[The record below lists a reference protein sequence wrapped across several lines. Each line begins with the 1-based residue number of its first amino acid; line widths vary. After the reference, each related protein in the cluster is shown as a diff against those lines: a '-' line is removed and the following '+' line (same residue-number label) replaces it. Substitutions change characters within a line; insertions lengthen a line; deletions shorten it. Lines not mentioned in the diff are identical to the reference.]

1 MMPEE
6 KDGGSDFKSEMVEL
20 RQSMASNGVETGK
33 RVRVSTVSM
42 GSLGSPWQPFMD
54 KDDEHNWYCFCS
66 SKSHVQNL
74 LCVSEKEQLNRK
86 RIKECLTWGNGNAT
100 EDEMQNLGV
109 VIGSKWSWNFAMH
122 FPDDRVE

>member
-42 GSLGSPWQPFMD
+42 GSLGSP
-54 KDDEHNWYCFCS
+54 
-66 SKSHVQNL
+66 
-74 LCVSEKEQLNRK
+74 
-86 RIKECLTWGNGNAT
+86 
-100 EDEMQNLGV
+100 
-109 VIGSKWSWNFAMH
+109 
-122 FPDDRVE
+122 